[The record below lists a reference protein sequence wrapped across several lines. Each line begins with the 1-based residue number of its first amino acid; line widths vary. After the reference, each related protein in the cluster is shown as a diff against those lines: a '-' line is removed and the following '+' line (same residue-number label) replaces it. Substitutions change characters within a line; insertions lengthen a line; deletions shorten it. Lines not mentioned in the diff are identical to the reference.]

1 MLALAN
7 EFSDQIRVCPPADCV
22 LSVTVPHLDSLQ
34 GKKEREGRKKEK
46 QSDFFSRIL
55 TIPGAADVW
64 IIKVHVCVCYSEK
77 RIRFLFRKRL
87 FATLLVSCSEVLHS

>member
-7 EFSDQIRVCPPADCV
+7 EFSDQIRVCPPADSV

-34 GKKEREGRKKEK
+34 GKKEREGRKKER

-64 IIKVHVCVCYSEK
+64 IISAFLCVLQYERDK
-77 RIRFLFRKRL
+77 
-87 FATLLVSCSEVLHS
+87 T